1 MDQFSAFDE
10 AKPYI
15 VQGQSAVDKGDYAAA
30 APAFGSAAKL
40 CLEGLLHLYS
50 AQANALLSAELYED
64 AEQIAGKAIAIDAS
78 FAQLWY
84 LQGTALYKMGQRSS
98 AKKSFEKAASLEK
111 VRTLKMNYMDWARK
125 CDEEPEDDE
134 DFMETID
141 ATGQCARTIPRD
153 NHPNK
158 RSTDAKNEGESTNDM
173 EKTST
178 QSVQNL
184 TKMQWYQSSSHVS
197 IDIYAKNVNR
207 EKSSVVFEPSHLKVR
222 LVRPDMEEY
231 ALDKELSEDIL
242 AESSSWSA
250 SKYKVEIRMK
260 KAVNGSTWRA
270 LDKGEEVVS
279 AAVQAGA
286 ESVRRKGVQ
295 EDRNKQWKSL
305 AEKELQD
312 YKEDDS
318 PMALFRT
325 LYKDA
330 DEDTQRAMMKSYS
343 ESGGQVLSTNWDEVK
358 KKKVVYEEK
367 KDS

>member
-1 MDQFSAFDE
+1 MDHFSAFAD
-10 AKPYI
+10 AKPLI
-15 VQGQSAVDKGDYAAA
+15 VQGESAVDKGDYAAA

-40 CLEGLLHLYS
+40 CLEGLLRLYS

-64 AEQIAGKAIAIDAS
+64 AKQIADKAIGLDAGS
-78 FAQLWY
+78 AQPWY
-84 LQGTALYKMGQRSS
+84 LQGTALFRMGRRTS
-98 AKKSFEKAASLEK
+98 AKKSFEKAASLET

-125 CDEEPEDDE
+125 CDEPEDDE
-134 DFMETID
+134 DFVETID
-141 ATGQCARTIPRD
+141 ATGQCARTVPRD
-153 NHPNK
+153 IRVNNK
-158 RSTDAKNEGESTNDM
+158 STDVREEGNSTSNVENKTTEFVKNP
-173 EKTST
+173 
-178 QSVQNL
+178 

-197 IDIYAKNVNR
+197 IDVYAKNVDK

-222 LVRPDMEEY
+222 LVRPDMEDY
-231 ALDKELSEDIL
+231 VLDKELSEKIL
-242 AESSSWSA
+242 NESSSWSA

-270 LDKGEEVVS
+270 LDKDEEVVS

-286 ESVRRKGVQ
+286 ESIKRKNVQ
-295 EDRNKQWKSL
+295 EDRNKQWNSL
-305 AEKELQD
+305 TEKELED

-330 DEDTQRAMMKSYS
+330 DEDTQRAMMKSYT

-358 KKKVVYEEK
+358 KKKVVYEER